1 MFAPTDYSQIGLV
14 VTYPCHV
21 SKTDGLSNHAV
32 IRRVAIAVKK
42 LLSPLQKKHDALTN
56 QSNIFGITLKRF
68 KLSTPGSKALGYKN
82 LFPGWTLYK
91 VTKPGFGFMFIFCYS
106 IFVFTATSDFV
117 ALSLGFFSI
126 RLSVNCVQNDL
137 F

>member
-21 SKTDGLSNHAV
+21 SMTDGLSNHAV
-32 IRRVAIAVKK
+32 IRCVAIAVKK

-106 IFVFTATSDFV
+106 IFGFTATCQILLHYLWVS
-117 ALSLGFFSI
+117 
-126 RLSVNCVQNDL
+126 SVSG
-137 F
+137 

>member
-42 LLSPLQKKHDALTN
+42 LLSPLQKKQDTN
-56 QSNIFGITLKRF
+56 QSNIFGITLKLF
-68 KLSTPGSKALGYKN
+68 KLSMPGSKALGYKN
-82 LFPGWTLYK
+82 LFPG
-91 VTKPGFGFMFIFCYS
+91 
-106 IFVFTATSDFV
+106 
-117 ALSLGFFSI
+117 
-126 RLSVNCVQNDL
+126 
-137 F
+137 

>member
-32 IRRVAIAVKK
+32 IRRVAIAVEK
-42 LLSPLQKKHDALTN
+42 LLSPLQKKQDALTN
-56 QSNIFGITLKRF
+56 QSNIFGITLKLF

-91 VTKPGFGFMFIFCYS
+91 VTKPGFGFVYFLLQYLWLYCHM
-106 IFVFTATSDFV
+106 SDFV

-126 RLSVNCVQNDL
+126 RPSVNCVQNDL